1 MQSIPEGDGTK
12 RSIGATTLVYPTPVF
27 IIGTY
32 DRNDKP
38 NVMALAWGGICSSEP
53 PSVAIS
59 VRKAR
64 HTYDN
69 LMDRKAFTISVPSE
83 KYVKESDYFGIVSG
97 KNEDKFENSG
107 LKSVASK
114 IVDAPYVSEFPLVLE
129 CRVIHITDLGAHT
142 QFVGE
147 IMDVKVDDDCLDEE
161 GIPDVSRILPFW
173 YSPSDHSY
181 YATGTRLGEAYRAGS
196 EFRQKRQKECST
208 SIGAFHDPEG

>member
-1 MQSIPEGDGTK
+1 MK

-32 DRNDKP
+32 DRNDRP
-38 NVMALAWGGICSSEP
+38 NAMVAAWGGICSSEP

-59 VRKAR
+59 IRKVRY
-64 HTYDN
+64 TYDN
-69 LMDRKAFTISVPSE
+69 LMERKAFTISVPSE

-107 LKSVASK
+107 LKPVASK
-114 IVDAPYVSEFPLVLE
+114 IVDAPYVGGPLVLE
-129 CRVIHITDLGAHT
+129 CRVTHITDLGAHI

-147 IMDVKVDDDCLDEE
+147 IKDVKVDEDCLDEE
-161 GIPDVSRILPFW
+161 GIPDVSKILPFW

-181 YATGTRLGEAYRAGS
+181 YAIGTNLGEAYQAGS
-196 EFRQKRQKECST
+196 EFRRKRLIERSPST
-208 SIGAFHDPEG
+208 GTFHDPEG